1 MKHSSNSGPRHTV
14 LKEMHRPEAHRVEP
28 AATPK
33 PTSPRW
39 SESPTGAA
47 ATPRSAGR
55 DDDRDS
61 VINGHGH
68 GPRLHADWDEP

>member
-1 MKHSSNSGPRHTV
+1 MKHSSNPEPRHTG
-14 LKEMHRPEAHRVEP
+14 LKPETDRPETRP

-33 PTSPRW
+33 PPPPHW
-39 SESPTGAA
+39 SKSPTGAA

-55 DDDRDS
+55 ADDRDA

-68 GPRLHADWDEP
+68 GPRQHADWDEP